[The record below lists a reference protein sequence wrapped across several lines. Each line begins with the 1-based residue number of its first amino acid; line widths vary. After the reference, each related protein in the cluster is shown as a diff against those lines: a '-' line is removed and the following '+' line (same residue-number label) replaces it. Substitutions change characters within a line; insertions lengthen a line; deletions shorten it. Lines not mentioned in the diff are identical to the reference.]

1 MALVDI
7 FDESLLYIKK
17 PLLRLS
23 LQSHL
28 TDHAVWLLSV
38 ICIFSKQLNF
48 TRFFKCYNKSYFIY
62 IRLTFSELT

>member
-38 ICIFSKQLNF
+38 IRNF
-48 TRFFKCYNKSYFIY
+48 F
-62 IRLTFSELT
+62 